1 MYSEADLQNAVEAGA
16 LSPDAAA
23 ALRSHVSQSRSSPVA
38 DEEHFRLITG
48 FNDIF
53 VTIAAILLLVAMGN
67 IGGLISQTVSGL
79 LVAVSAW
86 GLAEYFTRRRRMALP
101 SIILMIAFA
110 GGVAATV
117 AGLLDFDS
125 VDNETTGAIYAAIVA
140 ASAALASYL
149 HWRRFMVPITI
160 AALTATA
167 AAAAIA
173 LIASALPSPEDSIK
187 WLVLAAGI
195 LIFLVAMRWD
205 VSDRERKTRRSDV
218 AFWLHLL
225 AAPAIAHPI
234 FSGLGVL
241 DGDAG
246 IMKALAVIA
255 LYIAF
260 GLVALAIDR
269 RAILVSGL
277 AYVLYALWEV
287 FRISSNIE
295 LGVALATLVIGSAL
309 LLLSVFWTPIRSRIV
324 SGLPESLQSKLPAT
338 YELPVNPQP
347 AS

>member
-1 MYSEADLQNAVEAGA
+1 MYSETDLQNAVAAGA
-16 LSPDAAA
+16 LSPEAAD
-23 ALRSHVSQSRSSPVA
+23 ALRNHVSQTRSSPVA

-53 VTIAAILLLVAMGN
+53 VSIASVLLLVAMGTLGGM
-67 IGGLISQTVSGL
+67 IGDVFAGLF
-79 LVAVSAW
+79 VAVSAW
-86 GLAEYFTRRRRMALP
+86 LLAEYFTRKRRMALP
-101 SIILMIAFA
+101 SIILMVAFA
-110 GGVAATV
+110 GGVGVTA
-117 AGLLDFDS
+117 AGLLQIDQ
-125 VDNETTGAIYAAIVA
+125 VDNETTATIFTSIIA
-140 ASAALASYL
+140 ASAALASYF
-149 HWRRFMVPITI
+149 HWRRFMVPITV

-167 AAAAIA
+167 AAAVVTM
-173 LIASALPSPEDSIK
+173 IASAMPDPENAVI

-195 LIFLVAMRWD
+195 VIFLIAMRWD
-205 VSDRERKTRRSDV
+205 MSDRDRKTRRSDV

-234 FSGLGVL
+234 FSQLGVL

-246 IMKALAVIA
+246 IGRALAVVA

-277 AYVLYALWEV
+277 AYVLYALWEL

-309 LLLSVFWTPIRSRIV
+309 LMLSVFWTPIRNRIV
-324 SGLPESLQSKLPAT
+324 SGLPADLQSKLPS
-338 YELPVNPQP
+338 VNTIPITHQP